1 MPQLAGFA
9 DGTVVFECLGA
20 SLRAE
25 NVAQQPLESLLAAS
39 LESGQKPK
47 IEASMETGDSRREA
61 ARQELQRFW
70 NVSRDYY
77 LLAGEANPHPS
88 AERRVLFDYL
98 EGHEVV
104 LDLGCGSCENS
115 LWLPDGC
122 HYVGLDVSTTGLAMA
137 REWARPAGLL
147 RADGIH
153 LPLATGSA
161 DVVVS
166 TWVVEHLHY
175 PAETLLEAARVLR
188 VGGLL
193 MMVCS
198 AWDLPYS
205 LPPSVAW
212 EQRLT
217 VSVQRLV
224 GQLRSLLDGRHRF
237 DIVTEP
243 LFLAESYAPD
253 TDAVHITQSFFLCRF
268 LRAAGLRILEHR
280 VLPHETPVSG
290 ARRLWRRLAG
300 RAPIWS
306 HAWGN
311 ALIVARREEHLRS
324 PDYELQFY

>member
-1 MPQLAGFA
+1 MPQVAGFA
-9 DGTVVFECLGA
+9 EGTVIFERLGV
-20 SLRAE
+20 SLPAE
-25 NVAQQPLESLLAAS
+25 DVAQQPLESMLAAT

-88 AERRVLFDYL
+88 AERRDLFDYL

-161 DVVVS
+161 DVVIS
-166 TWVVEHLHY
+166 TWVVEHLHD
-175 PAETLLEAARVLR
+175 PAKTLLEAARVLR

-212 EQRLT
+212 EQRFA

-237 DIVTEP
+237 DIVAEP
-243 LFLAESYAPD
+243 LSLVEGYAPD

-311 ALIVARREEHLRS
+311 TLIIARREECLRR
-324 PDYELQFY
+324 PDYGLRFY